1 MAKNQIVL
9 YTKFDKEIIVY
20 DYSIIWNNNI
30 LFNIFNKVIFT
41 IGNYVHIF
49 LISLNKCNIF
59 MLKLILTIL

>member
-41 IGNYVHIF
+41 IGNITIF
-49 LISLNKCNIF
+49 LISLNN
-59 MLKLILTIL
+59 